1 MCWGLV
7 LSWLSRSE
15 RLQLSPRREE
25 QGTGAAGTV
34 EVLKVPEQ
42 YGINEDEAG
51 MS

>member
-7 LSWLSRSE
+7 LGWLSGSG
-15 RLQLSPRREE
+15 RLQFSPGREE

-42 YGINEDEAG
+42 DGSETRG
-51 MS
+51 